1 MSASIPNIIQVVG
14 VVFIVGCFAFV
25 FVQLYSCVRIAC
37 LLAYS
42 SPLFFGVTVLVLSLS
57 LRLDTFH
64 KVWGRRGPHLSLQSV
79 PITTKIDSSNSA
91 HGDVYLIQHY

>member
-14 VVFIVGCFAFV
+14 VVFIVGYFAFV

-79 PITTKIDSSNSA
+79 PFTTKIDSSNSA